1 MLYYK
6 NSWANAWLALRLAL
20 ASFAGAL
27 RDVSLTL
34 APETHVSGCGKVRL
48 CQTQVTR
55 LFFILHETP
64 TVA

>member
-6 NSWANAWLALRLAL
+6 NSWANALLALRLAL

-34 APETHVSGCGKVRL
+34 APETHVSSCGKVQR
-48 CQTQVTR
+48 CQTLASGVCVTF
-55 LFFILHETP
+55 LYSP
-64 TVA
+64 